1 MCLPTIC
8 PIVHELTGPMA
19 HPLLESAQRDASE
32 FVALR
37 RDIHRHPELGLH
49 EVRTGTGGHGAM
61 PKTRIKA
68 LVRAQAKSF
77 GVTAHVN
84 DKRDCPVLA
93 NSPAETAF
101 ALAVGIE
108 LLGTDGW
115 PTTALRRPAARTLP

>member
-49 EVRTGTGGHGAM
+49 EVRTADLIAQRLEAWGYDVHRGLATTGVVGT
-61 PKTRIKA
+61 
-68 LVRAQAKSF
+68 L
-77 GVTAHVN
+77 
-84 DKRDCPVLA
+84 KRG
-93 NSPAETAF
+93 E
-101 ALAVGIE
+101 G
-108 LLGTDGW
+108 
-115 PTTALRRPAARTLP
+115 